1 MRSRHTGAGMITPDP
16 DPLPPILTDV
26 RLPVLAALLA
36 LALAARV
43 FIQFH
48 GG

>member
-1 MRSRHTGAGMITPDP
+1 MIAPDP

-26 RLPVLAALLA
+26 RLPLAAFLAA
-36 LALAARV
+36 LALAVRG
-43 FIQFH
+43 FIQFC

>member
-1 MRSRHTGAGMITPDP
+1 MIAPDP

-26 RLPVLAALLA
+26 RLPLAAFALA
-36 LALAARV
+36 LALAVRV
-43 FIQFH
+43 FVQFN

>member
-1 MRSRHTGAGMITPDP
+1 MPVITPDP
-16 DPLPPILTDV
+16 DPLPPILTDA
-26 RLPVLAALLA
+26 RIPLAAFLLA